1 MRGPSS
7 SGWATKQT
15 MELSDEILI
24 QRAVKAQDRHAF
36 SQLVLRY
43 QSRLRQ
49 ALRQQCGGDYALADD
64 IAQDAFIKAHHAL
77 ASFKGQSAFFTWLYQ
92 IARNSLMSHY
102 RRKIPEPDS
111 ELVER
116 TQAQQLSDGPGLE
129 ARDLNRALSQLSAP
143 QREALHLTYRLGY
156 SNDEA
161 AQLMQLPLGT
171 IKSHVLR
178 GKAKLKSI
186 LQDWQYEVCNERG

>member
-1 MRGPSS
+1 
-7 SGWATKQT
+7 

-186 LQDWQYEVCNERG
+186 LQDWQHEVCNERG

>member
-1 MRGPSS
+1 
-7 SGWATKQT
+7 

-24 QRAVKAQDRHAF
+24 ERVVKGRDRHAY

-49 ALRQQCGGDYALADD
+49 ALRQQCAGDHALADD
-64 IAQDAFIKAHHAL
+64 IAQDAFIKAYHAL
-77 ASFKGQSAFFTWLYQ
+77 PGFKRQSAFFTWLYQ

-102 RRKIPEPDS
+102 RRNIPEPNS

-116 TQAQQLSDGPGLE
+116 TQAQLTSGGPAMDG
-129 ARDLNRALSQLSAP
+129 RDLNRAMVQLSAP

-156 SNDEA
+156 SNEEA
-161 AQLMQLPLGT
+161 AQLMKLPLGT

-178 GKAKLKSI
+178 GKTKLKTI
-186 LQDWQYEVCNERG
+186 LHDWQQEVCNERG